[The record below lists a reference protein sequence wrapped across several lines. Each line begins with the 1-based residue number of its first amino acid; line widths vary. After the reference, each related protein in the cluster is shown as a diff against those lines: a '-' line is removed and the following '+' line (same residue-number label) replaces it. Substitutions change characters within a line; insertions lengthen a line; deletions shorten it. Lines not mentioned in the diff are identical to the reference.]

1 MEEKETLEE
10 ILKALQR
17 IEALLINKPKPHRL
31 TICGHEYT
39 EEETNKQIKEFF
51 IKKENGEFEKWK
63 VKKKTKN

>member
-10 ILKALQR
+10 ILKALNR

-31 TICGHEYT
+31 TIGGYEYT
-39 EEETNKQIKEFF
+39 EEETNELIKQFL

-63 VKKKTKN
+63 VKKTKN